1 MGQKNAKKCQKMPKN
16 AKKSQNM
23 FFLRSTVRKLLSEVI
38 KKCYYKYFSQIVQG

>member
-1 MGQKNAKKCQKMPKN
+1 MGQKKMPKN

-38 KKCYYKYFSQIVQG
+38 KKCYYKYSEDSIISTVR